1 MILNNGQLA
10 QVPLAKLC
18 PRKFSDAINDK
29 SDSESRNSNSS
40 ICSQSTNNEEDSD
53 QMTSSNE
60 KLEVA
65 STASTTSS
73 IDTTKPETKANAN
86 SQLLNICIDCYQLTV
101 SFKSKRLYQRGTFF
115 SNLFSILGQCQGE
128 PIR

>member
-1 MILNNGQLA
+1 MLNNGQLA

-29 SDSESRNSNSS
+29 SDAESRNSNSS

-60 KLEVA
+60 KLEVI
-65 STASTTSS
+65 STTSS
-73 IDTTKPETKANAN
+73 IYAKLNAS
-86 SQLLNICIDCYQLTV
+86 SQLLNICVDCYQLTV
-101 SFKSKRLYQRGTFF
+101 IKFF
-115 SNLFSILGQCQGE
+115 NIL
-128 PIR
+128 